1 MYLIIRD
8 INLNHLVK
16 VMCAKLPVQK
26 LFLHPNILWGGTYGK
41 PCCSANF
48 SFLAL
53 AFINKPC
60 LTLL

>member
-26 LFLHPNILWGGTYGK
+26 LFLHPNQ
-41 PCCSANF
+41 
-48 SFLAL
+48 
-53 AFINKPC
+53 
-60 LTLL
+60 